1 VEIWQIVVRIV
12 RGVRRRR
19 KRLLVASSLLAFVV
33 CLPAAYYLSK
43 EPPRYKTSAVIL
55 LEARPDRVPIFQEFS
70 PFRPLPVQ
78 LAILRSRSLAETVV
92 ETLPKASLQDLIENP
107 YYVDWEQNLRN
118 TYLRYR
124 AREPE
129 IESPQRRALKELQQ
143 ARMTFE
149 LKSDGIVTISAEAS
163 KPQIAMDIVNTYI
176 EALMS
181 RTRSFNL
188 DDARVTREFLEQQ
201 LADIKKSLSGSE
213 TSLRSFVSAHGG
225 VKLPER
231 SQAAVAQL
239 SQSESA
245 LAEIES
251 NRKMLQARLESLREK
266 AEAQRRVAANA
277 PAQSAPRTPS
287 PEINRL
293 RAQLTQLET
302 TLLDLR
308 MRYTD
313 EHPRVRV
320 VKDRI
325 AEIQRQLGD
334 AVKDA
339 GPIVATPGAVPVSE
353 RVNFA
358 EQVVAVEAS
367 YHSLVAQEEALRQQ
381 VQQLRKSLRGLSEG
395 EMEYS
400 RLNREVDSSR
410 TLHTMLSDKLTA
422 ARIREQGEMKVV
434 KVIDPAS
441 FPAPAPN
448 QKRLKFLVAALGL
461 AAVVGAG
468 IPTATEWFHRRIE
481 SEEDVHAATE
491 LPVLAVIPR
500 IRIGRPIFNGNQ
512 DVSSKRPSEHFILT
526 EAFRS
531 LSVSLQLMTRT
542 ERLRTLLVT
551 SPLAH
556 EGKSTVVVNLGL
568 ALSEAGKRVVLADTD
583 FHRPTLHRTLKVAPG
598 GGLMHAMRSDDTPA
612 QEALTHVGDGMWLA
626 PRGDSPQAT
635 PRALLSGTRLGD
647 LVSEMAT
654 KADLVV
660 CDSSPVLLVPE
671 NLFLVGAVDSVIL
684 VARAGH
690 TSCRDLARAKI
701 LLEQAGARILGVI
714 INDMPA
720 SALKGYYSQ
729 AYTAYARKGIK

>member
-1 VEIWQIVVRIV
+1 MEIWQIIVRIA
-12 RGVRRRR
+12 RGVLRRR
-19 KRLLVASSLLAFVV
+19 KRLLVATSLLAFVLF
-33 CLPAAYYLSK
+33 LPAAYYMSK

-92 ETLPKASLQDLIENP
+92 ETLPKGSLQDLIENP
-107 YYVDWEQNLRN
+107 YYVDWEQSFRN
-118 TYLRYR
+118 AYLRYR
-124 AREPE
+124 GREPE

-143 ARMTFE
+143 ARMTFDLRAE
-149 LKSDGIVTISAEAS
+149 GIVTISAEAS

-213 TSLRSFVSAHGG
+213 TSLRSFVAAHGG

-231 SQAAVAQL
+231 SQAAVGQL

-251 NRKMLQARLESLREK
+251 NRKMLQARLDSLREK
-266 AEAQRRVAANA
+266 AEAQRRVTASTPP
-277 PAQSAPRTPS
+277 PAAPRVPS

-293 RAQLTQLET
+293 RAQLTQLES

-313 EHPRVRV
+313 EHPRVRL

-325 AEIQRQLGD
+325 AELQRQLGD
-334 AVKDA
+334 AVKEA
-339 GPIVATPGAVPVSE
+339 GPIVAAPGAVPMSE
-353 RVNFA
+353 RVNFS

-367 YHSLVAQEEALRQQ
+367 YHSLVAQEEALREQ
-381 VQQLRKSLRGLSEG
+381 VTQLRKSLRGLSDG

-400 RLNREVDSSR
+400 RLTREVESSR

-441 FPAPAPN
+441 FPAPVPN
-448 QKRLKFLVAALGL
+448 QKRLKFLMAALGL
-461 AAVVGAG
+461 AVVVGTG
-468 IPTATEWFHRRIE
+468 IPTAIEWFHRRIE
-481 SEEDVHAATE
+481 SEDDVHAATQ
-491 LPVLAVIPR
+491 LPVLAIIPR

-512 DVSSKRPSEHFILT
+512 DVSSKRPSDQFILT

-542 ERLRTLLVT
+542 ETLRTLLVT

-556 EGKSTVVVNLGL
+556 EGKSTIVVNLGL
-568 ALSEAGKRVVLADTD
+568 ALSDAGKRVVLADTD
-583 FHRPTLHRTLKVAPG
+583 FHRPTLHRTLNVKQG
-598 GGLMHAMRSDDTPA
+598 GGLMRAMQSDRPVE
-612 QEALTHVGDGMWLA
+612 EALTPVGDGVWLA
-626 PRGDSPQAT
+626 PRGDASQAA
-635 PRALLSGTRLGD
+635 PRSLLSGTRLGD
-647 LVSEMAT
+647 LVTEMAT

-671 NLFLVGAVDSVIL
+671 NLFLAGAVDSVIL
-684 VARAGH
+684 VARAGN
-690 TSCRDLARAKI
+690 TSCRDLARAKTV
-701 LLEQAGARILGVI
+701 LEQAGARVLGVI

-720 SALKGYYSQ
+720 SAFKRYYSPS
-729 AYTAYARKGIK
+729 YTAYARRGTR